1 MAGRLDNPSGSSHC
15 HRSKLNQAELE
26 HFKSL
31 VDAAPDIRMDKVMRI
46 RRAIE
51 TNTYDETAM
60 LERALARLED
70 ELGDSAFADEVEE

>member
-1 MAGRLDNPSGSSHC
+1 MAGRLDNPSGSSQR

-26 HFKSL
+26 HFKAL
-31 VDAAPDIRMDKVMRI
+31 VDAAPDIRMEKVMRI